1 MPTASLLAEEELAYA
16 VCPRSELL
24 TEIVLLLDWVVVTI
38 ISALTLTMHKR
49 IAEKM
54 VNAHLNEENFCM
66 VDIEISMNLAV
77 TTSIDLYH

>member
-1 MPTASLLAEEELAYA
+1 
-16 VCPRSELL
+16 
-24 TEIVLLLDWVVVTI
+24 
-38 ISALTLTMHKR
+38 MHKR

-54 VNAHLNEENFCM
+54 VNDHLNEDNFCM